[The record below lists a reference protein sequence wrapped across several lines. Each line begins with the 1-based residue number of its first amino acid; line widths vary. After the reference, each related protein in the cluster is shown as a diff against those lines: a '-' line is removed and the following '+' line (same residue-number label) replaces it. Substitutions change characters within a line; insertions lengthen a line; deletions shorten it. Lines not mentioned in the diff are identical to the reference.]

1 MPNKKAPHGAF
12 LLHRYKHSLDAKAE
26 FQTKPVALLCFE
38 NARIFAA
45 FHTGIPTPVSM
56 GDAMFIGNM
65 KDDEKSK

>member
-12 LLHRYKHSLDAKAE
+12 LLHRYKHSLGEKAA
-26 FQTKPVALLCFE
+26 FQTKPVALLRFE

-56 GDAMFIGNM
+56 GDAMLIL
-65 KDDEKSK
+65 